1 MKMRAFF
8 LSGVTGL
15 LLGVALPAGLAEAQA
30 PAPAPAPPPPA
41 AQAPAPAPAPAAAP
55 AAGQPDAAGN
65 IAAPGAAPVVAAPP
79 PPPVHACLQLHNGN
93 AVFNFNVVINPNVTG
108 FPITGGKITGTLCQ
122 AGQWNVTGG
131 HLGPNLAITAT
142 RASGNSC
149 ATQLTV
155 AGNYANPSSYTGT
168 YGFPGTGFQ
177 QHTLFLGYRAANVP
191 CP

>member
-1 MKMRAFF
+1 MKTRMFL
-8 LSGVTGL
+8 LSGLGSSL
-15 LLGVALPAGLAEAQA
+15 LLGLSLSAALAQA
-30 PAPAPAPPPPA
+30 QQP
-41 AQAPAPAPAPAAAP
+41 PAPAAPQAQPTPAQAP
-55 AAGQPDAAGN
+55 AAGQPDAQGN
-65 IAAPGAAPVVAAPP
+65 IAGPGAAPLAALPP
-79 PPPVHACLQLHNGN
+79 PPPVHACLQLHNG
-93 AVFNFNVVINPNVTG
+93 ASIFNFNVVINPNVTG
-108 FPITGGKITGTLCQ
+108 FPITSGKITGTLCQ

-155 AGNYANPSSYTGT
+155 AGNFASPSSYTGT

-177 QHTLFLGYRAANVP
+177 QHTLFLGYRAANAT